1 MADTL
6 TSKTVLNNQ
15 LRNYFVSSLL
25 VRLTSKVPLYQLGDK
40 APQPKN
46 SGDTTFWT
54 AYVNLAGA
62 SVSLTEGAANSLP
75 AMSSRRVSAQPV
87 QYGRGV
93 KISDIAQWM
102 TQFNQMEKARELL
115 ETSAAYTLEYVA
127 HTGIFKAAY
136 FGSQSKTVIL
146 SALMSSLASAM
157 CANTGTNNS
166 SNKLFQFPAVFA
178 GSAARLS
185 ANSASAPSQSAQLSI
200 HAVRKA
206 VLKLNQKDAQ
216 PFDDGYFV
224 AYAHPN
230 ALHSLKKDQ
239 AFAEWQKYTNPEA
252 MFKDE
257 EGKVLRVRFV
267 SSNLCPRYAVT
278 AHSVNLTFIM
288 SKQAFGITEAMG
300 GVDYIL
306 VDTPDSNNPFN
317 QYSTLTY
324 KLMAAAACLNPSAG
338 VILFSQEK
346 A

>member
-25 VRLTSKVPLYQLGDK
+25 IRLTSKTPLYQLGEK

-46 SGDTTFWT
+46 YGDTTYWT

-62 SVSLTEGAANSLP
+62 SVSLTEGTPNSLP

-87 QYGRGV
+87 QRGRGV

-102 TQFNQMEKARELL
+102 TQFNQIEKARELL

-127 HTGIFKAAY
+127 HTGIFKSDY
-136 FGSQSKTVIL
+136 YGSQSKTGIL
-146 SALMSSLASAM
+146 SALMSSLASSF
-157 CANTGTNNS
+157 CANTGTNNN
-166 SNKLFQFPAVFA
+166 SNKLFQFPAVFG

-185 ANSASAPSQSAQLSI
+185 ANSKTAPSQSAQLSI
-200 HAVRKA
+200 HAIRKA
-206 VLKLNQKDAQ
+206 VLVLNQKDAQ
-216 PFDDGYFV
+216 PFEDGYFV

-239 AFAEWQKYTNPEA
+239 AFAEWQKYTNPE
-252 MFKDE
+252 MMYKDE
-257 EGKVLRVRFV
+257 EGKILRVRFI

-288 SKQAFGITEAMG
+288 GKQAFGITEAMG

-338 VILFSQEK
+338 VILFTQEK
-346 A
+346 P